1 MKLNKLKKKENFSG
15 SRSAFNGMKKL
26 KVSAPGK
33 LHLLGEHVVVH
44 NKPAILV
51 AVDKRCFVEIASRKD
66 NKIKVRSKNYKKAI
80 TTSFEKVAEKFIRAQ
95 KDWETYNEN
104 NDIKLLKSITQDP
117 LDYPLIIIGQF
128 LNYYKLKTIGGFDLI
143 IDSEVPVGCGMGS
156 SGSLAVSI
164 IGALSLFVN
173 KPFDKKKI
181 NEIAFLCEQKKHGKP
196 SGGDNSTS
204 CFGKLVWFKED
215 EGIKPL
221 GFGVSKEIT
230 KNFYVINTGIP
241 KETTGEMVSLVRDL
255 FSKRELF
262 VQEIL
267 DRQEELVKDLRLA
280 LEKNIPRQIPGIIK
294 SGEAN
299 LEKLGVVST
308 FVKKIIRDI
317 EDSGGAAKICG
328 GGGITK
334 ATGMILIYHTDL
346 QILQKVLKSYHL
358 SLNQLTLGVEGLR
371 EE

>member
-1 MKLNKLKKKENFSG
+1 MSKI
-15 SRSAFNGMKKL
+15 R
-26 KVSAPGK
+26 VSAPGK
-33 LHLLGEHVVVH
+33 LYLLGEHVVVH
-44 NKPAILV
+44 NKPAILT
-51 AVDKRCFVEIASRKD
+51 AVDKRCFVQISPRKD
-66 NKIKVRSKNYKKAI
+66 KKIKVTSKNYKKAI
-80 TTSFEKVAEKFIRAQ
+80 TTSFEKVTEKFTRAQ

-104 NDIKLLKSITQDP
+104 NDIKLLKSITHDP

-128 LNYYKLKTIGGFDLI
+128 LNYYKLKTIGGFDLT

-181 NEIAFLCEQKKHGKP
+181 NEIAFLAEQKKHGKP

-204 CFGKLVWFKED
+204 CFGRLVRFKKD

-221 GFGVSKEIT
+221 DIKLSEEIT
-230 KNFYVINTGIP
+230 KNFYVINTGTP

-255 FSKRELF
+255 VGKKPLFTEELF
-262 VQEIL
+262 
-267 DRQEELVKDLRLA
+267 DKQEELVKDLYLA
-280 LEKNIPRQIPGIIK
+280 IEKNIPRQIPGIIK

-299 LEKLGVVST
+299 LEKLGVVSS

-328 GGGITK
+328 GGGVTK
-334 ATGMILIYHTDL
+334 ATGMILIYSADL
-346 QILQKVLKSYHL
+346 QNLKKVLKSHQL
-358 SLNQLTLGVEGLR
+358 SPTQLTLGVEGLR
-371 EE
+371 KEAN